1 MSCRHAFPLILALC
15 AVGAS
20 AQGQTAALPNH
31 LPCLKL
37 FCEEQVS
44 QYQASEPRLLPRNS
58 FGHATPP
65 AAQPRTEDWGD
76 HPLAKFH
83 LIHIPSLHPY
93 AVGVLK
99 NFYSRRVFLF
109 QHQYRPSKG
118 VTLLNLV
125 GGRLAIGVETQQIL
139 FYQRDRSSFRP
150 DRDADPCHSLIVR
163 DQTSCYSVP
172 LRAGERRYALSLRW
186 TLQ

>member
-1 MSCRHAFPLILALC
+1 MSYRHAFPLILALG
-15 AVGAS
+15 AASAS
-20 AQGQTAALPNH
+20 AQGQTAAPPNP

-44 QYQASEPRLLPRNS
+44 HYRASEPGLLPRN
-58 FGHATPP
+58 FFRNATPP
-65 AAQPRTEDWGD
+65 AAQPRAEDWGD

-83 LIHIPSLHPY
+83 LIHIPSLHSY

-99 NFYSRRVFLF
+99 NFYSRRVLLF
-109 QHQYRPSKG
+109 QHQFRPSKG
-118 VTLLNLV
+118 VTLLNLA
-125 GGRLAIGVETQQIL
+125 GGRLALGVETQQIL
-139 FYQRDRSSFRP
+139 FSQRDLSSFRP

-172 LRAGERRYALSLRW
+172 FRAGERRYALSLRW
-186 TLQ
+186 TLK